1 MWCFV
6 GHYLSLSLL
15 LFSPLYCLPF
25 FDLRL
30 LITPLI
36 SSDYPFGIFWLPPW
50 YLLITPLVSS
60 NLTWCHCHKNS
71 TFDITRWVNF
81 TKYLHFTKIYFYHL
95 SPTRLL
101 RTCQWITCLLCYKQQ
116 EMFTFCEHLSS
127 HHLIDDV
134 HVFSAFCEHLSSH
147 LIDDVH
153 VFLPFVSTW
162 VHIILLMM
170 SMYSYL
176 LQALEFTSYWWCPCI
191 LTFCKHISSYWWCRY
206 IFSLLWVLEFTSYWW
221 CPCILTFCEHLSS
234 HLIDDVHV
242 FLPFVST

>member
-1 MWCFV
+1 
-6 GHYLSLSLL
+6 LSAFFRFTASDYPFDIFWL
-15 LFSPLYCLPF
+15 PLWY
-25 FDLRL
+25 L
-30 LITPLI
+30 LITSLI

-147 LIDDVH
+147 HLIDDVHVLSAFCEHLSSHHLIDDVH
-153 VFLPFVSTW
+153 VFSAFRKHLSSHHLIDD
-162 VHIILLMM
+162 VHV
-170 SMYSYL
+170 
-176 LQALEFTSYWWCPCI
+176 
-191 LTFCKHISSYWWCRY
+191 
-206 IFSLLWVLEFTSYWW
+206 FSA
-221 CPCILTFCEHLSS
+221 FCEHLSS

-242 FLPFVST
+242 FLPFVSTWVHILLMMSMHSYLL

>member
-1 MWCFV
+1 MHVKF
-6 GHYLSLSLL
+6 SLL
-15 LFSPLYCLPF
+15 VFSGIPVAQSLVFCVVFCRSLFVSFSPFIFATVLSAFFRFTASDYPFDIFWLP
-25 FDLRL
+25 LWYL
-30 LITPLI
+30 LITSLI

-162 VHIILLMM
+162 VHILLMM
-170 SMYSYL
+170 SMHSYL
-176 LQALEFTSYWWCPCI
+176 L
-191 LTFCKHISSYWWCRY
+191 
-206 IFSLLWVLEFTSYWW
+206 
-221 CPCILTFCEHLSS
+221 
-234 HLIDDVHV
+234 
-242 FLPFVST
+242 